1 MTDTLQNEYRPS
13 SVSAPGE
20 TLADLLEERRMTQ
33 AELATRMGRPT
44 KTINEIIKGK
54 AAITSETALQ
64 LERVLGTPARFW
76 LAREANYQEALER
89 RRQLDA
95 LAEEA
100 PWLDELPLADMVRL
114 GWVQRLKHLGAQ
126 VAECLTFFA
135 VNSVAA
141 WRTQYAGPLA
151 AFRASEKHE
160 KKVGAVAAWLR
171 QGEREAE
178 GANTQPFDRAKFQAA
193 LGEVRAL
200 TREKNPEV
208 FVPRLRALC
217 AAAGVAVA
225 FVPAPRGC
233 PASGATRFLSP
244 DKAML
249 LLSLRH
255 KTNDHL
261 WFTFFHEAGH
271 LHLHSKKV
279 LFVDLEGG
287 LNSAQEDE
295 ANHFARDLLIPP
307 QYTQT
312 LRPLRSAAQVTA
324 FAERVGVHPGIVVGR
339 MQKEGWLPWTHL
351 NGLKL
356 RYTWAERGGPDA

>member
-1 MTDTLQNEYRPS
+1 MPDTQPF
-13 SVSAPGE
+13 APDWISPPGD
-20 TLADLLEERRMTQ
+20 TIADLLEERDLTQ
-33 AELATRMGRPT
+33 AELAHRAELSR
-44 KTINEIIKGK
+44 KHVNDLIKGR
-54 AAITSETALQ
+54 AAITAEVALRLQ
-64 LERVLGTPARFW
+64 RVLGAPARFW

-114 GWVQRLKHLGAQ
+114 GWVQRLKHPGAQ
-126 VAECLTFFA
+126 VAECLGFFA

-160 KKVGAVAAWLR
+160 KRLGAVAAWLR
-171 QGEREAE
+171 QGEREAIDIR
-178 GANTQPFDRAKFQAA
+178 TQPFDRVGFQAA

-200 TREKNPEV
+200 TREPNPDV
-208 FVPRLRALC
+208 FVPQLRALC

-271 LHLHSKKV
+271 LCLHGKKL

-287 LNSAQEDE
+287 LSTEQEDE
-295 ANHFARDLLIPP
+295 ANVFARDKLISP
-307 QYTQT
+307 QHTQT
-312 LRPLRSAAQVTA
+312 MRPLRSAAQVTA
-324 FAERVGVHPGIVVGR
+324 FAERVGVHPGVVVGR

-356 RYTWAERGGPDA
+356 RYTWAERGGDDA